1 MRAIGCHAFREQF
14 VTNARQM
21 ARHGANCASPCRLD
35 SATKMA
41 RLGTPYCGAVR
52 EQNSC
57 RCEACL
63 RPVTLTNRS
72 VGSFSYA
79 LVELSSLENEKVVSR
94 LEDSTLHSD
103 TSSRVDVVSGHHSYR
118 YTGLLTLADCI
129 RHLHPISRSSC
140 A

>member
-1 MRAIGCHAFREQF
+1 MAQTVRHLAVLTVPLKWHDL
-14 VTNARQM
+14 
-21 ARHGANCASPCRLD
+21 ARHIAGQCGNKIRAG
-35 SATKMA
+35 A
-41 RLGTPYCGAVR
+41 RL
-52 EQNSC
+52 
-57 RCEACL
+57 
-63 RPVTLTNRS
+63 VTLTNRS